1 MRGWM
6 IWALLLLVGCS
17 REQPIVQRGAC
28 YWKTRIAWSAD
39 DVKRAHALGVTRI
52 YCRYFD
58 VAWVDSAARPVA
70 PVQGLAQF
78 DSSVEIIPAVYITLA
93 ALQAVPND
101 SLSTLA
107 YRIVA
112 MVRRMHA
119 PGTRVSHELLIDCD
133 WTAKTRDKY
142 FQLLQEIGKVH
153 GQTLAATI
161 RLHQVLFAAK
171 MGVPPVQRGM
181 LMFYNMGHP
190 GKMGTRNSIID
201 PELVDT
207 YTRNLSDYGL
217 PLDYAFPTFSW
228 GVLFRK
234 GEMIGLLRDL
244 SIGDL
249 RSSALLEH
257 DNGAFWNVL
266 RSGVFA
272 GVHLRSGDR
281 IRLDDSEPATVQEV
295 AQLVASRARYDS
307 TTTVLFFS
315 WEATQSDAFPYND
328 IGGIY
333 EHFH

>member
-1 MRGWM
+1 M
-6 IWALLLLVGCS
+6 IWALLLLMGCS
-17 REQPIVQRGAC
+17 REQPIVKRGAC
-28 YWKTRIAWSAD
+28 YWKTRITWSAD
-39 DVKRAHALGVTRI
+39 DSRRAQALGVTRI

-78 DSSVEIIPAVYITLA
+78 DSSLEIIPSVYITLA
-93 ALQAVPND
+93 ALQAVPSD
-101 SLSTLA
+101 SLPSLA
-107 YRIVA
+107 QRIVA

-119 PGTRVSHELLIDCD
+119 PGMRVSQELLIDCD
-133 WTAKTRDKY
+133 WTAQTRDKY

-153 GQTLAATI
+153 GQTLSATI
-161 RLHQVLFAAK
+161 RLHQILFSAK

-190 GKMGTRNSIID
+190 GKTGPRNSIID
-201 PELVDT
+201 PELVRA
-207 YTRNLSDYGL
+207 YTKTLHDYAL

-234 GEMIGLLRDL
+234 DEMIGLLRDL
-244 SIGDL
+244 NINDL
-249 RSSALLEH
+249 RSSVLLEH
-257 DNGAFWNVL
+257 DEGRFWNVK
-266 RSGVFA
+266 RSGAFM

-281 IRLDDSEPATVQEV
+281 IRLDDSEPATVHEV
-295 AQLVASRARYDS
+295 AQLVAQRARYDS

-315 WEATQSDAFPYND
+315 WEATQSAAFPYND